1 MNQKSKIILWVIN
14 LMACADPG
22 ILASLAGRENFVPL
36 LIYRIAMPLVWG
48 ILWVVFSRMFK
59 ASSWNK
65 ETKKKARTM
74 MLVMLALN
82 VISVSAAL
90 SRWGNLAVY
99 SLILTGIYLGKIVER
114 KI

>member
-1 MNQKSKIILWVIN
+1 M
-14 LMACADPG
+14 
-22 ILASLAGRENFVPL
+22 PL

-48 ILWVVFSRMFK
+48 VLWVVFSRMFK

-90 SRWGNLAVY
+90 SHWGNLAVY